1 MSWKKTNQKCPYRNP
16 SKIIIYK
23 MFEEIVESQLIIQ
36 FKIREGKIETQLS
49 LMA

>member
-1 MSWKKTNQKCPYRNP
+1 
-16 SKIIIYK
+16 

-49 LMA
+49 LMAWHVGRNIIRRVRTSK